1 MLQLRAKSIE
11 QKKTLELARI
21 IKPICNDYGVPL
33 IINDHPIIAAEVNA
47 DGVHIGQDDG
57 TIENVRKL
65 YKGCR
70 IVGRSTHSI
79 SQVQE
84 AQKEGADYIGFGPLY
99 ATATKP
105 GRPAIGLTDFVQA
118 HKEFNGPIYCIG
130 GVNETS
136 ITEVIAAGATNV
148 VIVSDLL
155 QSDDIESYVT
165 RIKESAKKAKE
176 KNL

>member
-1 MLQLRAKSIE
+1 MLQLRAKSFE

-105 GRPAIGLTDFVQA
+105 GRPAIGLTDIVQA

-155 QSDDIESYVT
+155 KSDDIGSYVA

-176 KNL
+176 KKL

>member
-1 MLQLRAKSIE
+1 MLQLRAKSFE

-79 SQVQE
+79 SQVRE

-105 GRPAIGLTDFVQA
+105 GRPAIGLTDIVQA
-118 HKEFNGPIYCIG
+118 HQEFNGPIYCIG

>member
-1 MLQLRAKSIE
+1 M
-11 QKKTLELARI
+11 
-21 IKPICNDYGVPL
+21 
-33 IINDHPIIAAEVNA
+33 NA

-84 AQKEGADYIGFGPLY
+84 ARKREPITALVHFMQPLQ
-99 ATATKP
+99 T
-105 GRPAIGLTDFVQA
+105 GRPAIGLTDIVQA

-148 VIVSDLL
+148 VIVSTSCKVMIL
-155 QSDDIESYVT
+155 
-165 RIKESAKKAKE
+165 
-176 KNL
+176 NLM

>member
-79 SQVQE
+79 SQVRRLKKREPITLALVHFMQPL
-84 AQKEGADYIGFGPLY
+84 QNREGP
-99 ATATKP
+99 P
-105 GRPAIGLTDFVQA
+105 
-118 HKEFNGPIYCIG
+118 
-130 GVNETS
+130 
-136 ITEVIAAGATNV
+136 
-148 VIVSDLL
+148 SD
-155 QSDDIESYVT
+155 
-165 RIKESAKKAKE
+165 
-176 KNL
+176 